1 MILCGQL
8 IRSSVHKTKIVRDS
22 LVFHLLYKPGRI
34 FDVKQWEDILD
45 NAEKALP
52 FIEKTFGGYPY
63 KQFSFIHGGDG
74 GMEYPMATLLAGPGA
89 WLHEW
94 LHNWYYGMLGAKRI
108 SICMD
113 G

>member
-1 MILCGQL
+1 MYYI
-8 IRSSVHKTKIVRDS
+8 
-22 LVFHLLYKPGRI
+22 KPGSRLAA
-34 FDVKQWEDILD
+34 KEWEDILD

-94 LHNWYYGMLGAKRI
+94 MHNWYYGCLAPMNLNMHGWMKDLPNLQR
-108 SICMD
+108 
-113 G
+113 